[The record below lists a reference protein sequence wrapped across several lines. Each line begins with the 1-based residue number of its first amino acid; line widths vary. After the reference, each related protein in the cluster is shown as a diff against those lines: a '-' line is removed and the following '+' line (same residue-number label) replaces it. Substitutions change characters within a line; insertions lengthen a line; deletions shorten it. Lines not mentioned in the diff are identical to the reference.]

1 MKSYRDLTVWQKAIT
16 LARVAYHASQT
27 FPGKELYGLTS
38 QIRNTA
44 SSIPANIA
52 EGWGRGSRKE
62 YVQFLK
68 ISRGSLYEMETHL
81 FLSRE
86 FDYLSNRA
94 LEDLLV
100 KTGEVGKMLNTLITS
115 LEKKSLTPKP

>member
-16 LARVAYHASQT
+16 LARVVYHATQT

-38 QIRNTA
+38 QIRNAA

-68 ISRGSLYEMETHL
+68 ISRGSLYELETHL

-86 FDYLSNRA
+86 LDYLSKRA

-100 KTGEVGKMLNTLITS
+100 KTGEVGKMLNALITS
-115 LEKKSLTPKP
+115 LEKKSLIPNP